1 MRFSSPLYSAR
12 SLRGAEKRFIQLYS
26 IYFRLSLFFFFLA
39 CTKSPVQ
46 HSYSLQLL
54 YCAVASYYSAHFSFE
69 CKKPTLKN
77 RLPHLP
83 YSAHITE
90 SLGEGAE
97 EKQSLRKQQFTHQ
110 TQRPLVA
117 QQMSD

>member
-1 MRFSSPLYSAR
+1 M
-12 SLRGAEKRFIQLYS
+12 Q
-26 IYFRLSLFFFFLA
+26 
-39 CTKSPVQ
+39 
-46 HSYSLQLL
+46 
-54 YCAVASYYSAHFSFE
+54 
-69 CKKPTLKN
+69 KPTLKN